1 MKELIKN
8 YSFSTDIWSIGCI
21 VFEMIRLESYYDFEK
36 SNKISGAETFEVPY
50 LEEAPYVLNKLLK
63 MFVYKEYR
71 IHFILNCFDTLK
83 ARKKAMNQYIIK
95 LKLFFLFI
103 F

>member
-36 SNKISGAETFEVPY
+36 SNKIYGTETFEVTY
-50 LEEAPYVLNKLLK
+50 LEEASCALNKLLK
-63 MFVYKEYR
+63 MFVYR
-71 IHFILNCFDTLK
+71 I
-83 ARKKAMNQYIIK
+83 
-95 LKLFFLFI
+95 
-103 F
+103 